1 MKIITISLYKSISLY
16 KNNLEIGLIE
26 MTKLIISLIALQLLS
41 TGCSSLPNPYNYLN
55 EVADKVV
62 PITIDHEISDKEL
75 LNVSIKVFDPG
86 KLPDNKKDKIGLSN
100 EIRNAETRYMP
111 NQLKYTLQRSGYW
124 GNVRVVPDDNVGSDL
139 LVNGVITESNGESI
153 ELKIKVIDA
162 GNKQWFE
169 KTYRETVTSDNR
181 RTTEEQKE
189 DNFQDLYNKIS
200 NDIIKFR
207 NKLTKK
213 EIATIKQVSEIR
225 FAQFMAKDTFDD
237 YLEMNKNGEYKLSKL
252 PSIDDPMMQRVRS
265 IRARDELLIDSI
277 NNYYDIYYSNMWEA
291 YDNWRKYRSEELETI
306 REIERE
312 AMLKKAIGVA
322 AVIGA
327 IALGASSNDNVRIST
342 GTLRTVMIAGGS
354 YALYKGFEQAK
365 EVELN
370 EETIEELGASFS
382 ADIEPMVIDLQ
393 DKTMQLTG
401 SAEQQYVK
409 WRKLLKQIYIKE
421 TGFD

>member
-1 MKIITISLYKSISLY
+1 MRNIHAPFYNSISLY
-16 KNNLEIGLIE
+16 KNSLDRRLIE
-26 MTKLIISLIALQLLS
+26 ITKLLIVLIALQLLS
-41 TGCSSLPNPYNYLN
+41 TGCSTIPNPYNYFN

-62 PITIDHEISDKEL
+62 PITIDHEISDREL

-86 KLPDNKKDKIGLSN
+86 KLPDNEKDKIGLSN

-111 NQLKYTLQRSGYW
+111 NQLKYTLQRTGYW

-139 LVNGVITESNGESI
+139 LLKGVIKESNGETL

-169 KTYRETVTSDNR
+169 KTYRETVTADNR
-181 RTTEEQKE
+181 RKTEEQKE

-207 NKLTKK
+207 NKLTEK
-213 EIATIKQVSEIR
+213 EIVTIKQVSEIR

-237 YLEMNKNGEYKLSKL
+237 YLELDKNGQYKLNKL
-252 PSIDDPMMQRVRS
+252 PSIDDPMMKRVRL
-265 IRARDELLIDSI
+265 IGARDDLLIDSI

-291 YDNWRKYRSEELETI
+291 YDNWRKYRSEELEAI
-306 REIERE
+306 REIESE
-312 AMLKKAIGVA
+312 ALLKKAIGVA
-322 AVIGA
+322 AVVGA
-327 IALGASSNDNVRIST
+327 IALGASSNDNVRLST

-354 YALYKGFEQAK
+354 YALYKGFEQSK
-365 EVELN
+365 ETELN
-370 EETIEELGASFS
+370 EETIEELGESFS

-409 WRKLLKQIYIKE
+409 WRKLLKQIYKKE